1 MQVGFIVL
9 NGCIITTMTVSQHSS
24 HCCGCI
30 ILFNLCH
37 SPTWR
42 ALLLL
47 LFQRKEQKHRELV
60 RKLNLV
66 CQTPNTHSDCSQ
78 ILLPCTV
85 SSWVGWGLSWV
96 PVSLQA
102 TSWLLFSIL
111 PLSQH
116 LLGCTPHV
124 SHTLGCDLLGFVSL
138 EFSSCFPPVKR
149 DREQLRR
156 AKQLW
161 LRFTKLFPNSYQIW
175 IF

>member
-1 MQVGFIVL
+1 
-9 NGCIITTMTVSQHSS
+9 MTVSQHCSQ
-24 HCCGCI
+24 CCGCI
-30 ILFNLCH
+30 ILFNLYH

-60 RKLNLV
+60 RKLALV
-66 CQTPNTHSDCSQ
+66 CQTPNTHSDHPQ

-85 SSWVGWGLSWV
+85 NLWVGWGLISWV

-102 TSWLLFSIL
+102 TSWLLFFIF

-116 LLGCTPHV
+116 LLGCTLHV
-124 SHTLGCDLLGFVSL
+124 SHTLGCDLLGSVSL

-149 DREQLRR
+149 DREHLR
-156 AKQLW
+156 KLW